1 MFSQKMNYLCI
12 RIKQHSNIY
21 MKTVLLHC
29 CCAPCSSAILE
40 WMMNNDVRPVLYY
53 CNPNIFPEEEYMI
66 CKN

>member
-1 MFSQKMNYLCI
+1 
-12 RIKQHSNIY
+12 

-53 CNPNIFPEEEYMI
+53 CNP
-66 CKN
+66 